1 MTRKLVWT
9 GFITVDGAMDS
20 PGGTREGHPSGGWV
34 FDTEFVEEAYSLKG
48 EELADTSALVFGR
61 RSYEAFGAVWPRSQ
75 DHAAYKELPKYVVSS
90 TIGEDALVGDWGP
103 TTILRLTEDVAAL
116 KQTDGGNLYIHG
128 SGELAQRLAAA
139 GLIDQYNLLLFP
151 YLLGSGK
158 RPFDLSDRP
167 RQTLRLRESDTY
179 TNGVVKLVYDVVS

>member
-1 MTRKLVWT
+1 TILALPTSTVRLTADDNGEASTRIGGLSLLLPGPYQITAAVDGDVVARTGLTVTLLRWRVAFVPDGAPAASCGERIRTLGEDCMTRKLVWT

-90 TIGEDALVGDWGP
+90 TIGEDALVGDWG
-103 TTILRLTEDVAAL
+103 
-116 KQTDGGNLYIHG
+116 
-128 SGELAQRLAAA
+128 
-139 GLIDQYNLLLFP
+139 
-151 YLLGSGK
+151 
-158 RPFDLSDRP
+158 
-167 RQTLRLRESDTY
+167 
-179 TNGVVKLVYDVVS
+179 